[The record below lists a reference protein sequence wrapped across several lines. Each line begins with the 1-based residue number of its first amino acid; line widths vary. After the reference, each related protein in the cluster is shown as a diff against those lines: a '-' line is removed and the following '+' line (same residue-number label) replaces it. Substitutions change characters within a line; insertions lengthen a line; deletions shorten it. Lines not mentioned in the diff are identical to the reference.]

1 MNISVV
7 NISVSE
13 RWPTPYAP
21 ARARSGASNQ
31 ENLAEDVHVQS
42 GYLQGCW
49 RRCRWRSVAPA
60 FAQAPPGTPPYG
72 ETINLEMARK
82 AADAA
87 AAEARKNNW
96 FMAIS
101 VVGPTGDLVFFE
113 KMDNTQYASVTIA
126 QHKARTA
133 AIFRRPTKAF
143 EENLGKGFE
152 FIYQMTLDGMI
163 GSQGGVPLVVG
174 GKIVGAIG
182 CSGGAGSQDLQ
193 TCMAGVEALK

>member
-1 MNISVV
+1 MSRAVMSTAV
-7 NISVSE
+7 FSGLLAALSMALG
-13 RWPTPYAP
+13 AP
-21 ARARSGASNQ
+21 A
-31 ENLAEDVHVQS
+31 L
-42 GYLQGCW
+42 
-49 RRCRWRSVAPA
+49 
-60 FAQAPPGTPPYG
+60 AQAPPGTPPYG

-163 GSQGGVPLVVG
+163 GSQGGVPLVIG

>member
-1 MNISVV
+1 MSRAVMSTAV
-7 NISVSE
+7 FSGLLAALSMALG
-13 RWPTPYAP
+13 AP
-21 ARARSGASNQ
+21 A
-31 ENLAEDVHVQS
+31 L
-42 GYLQGCW
+42 
-49 RRCRWRSVAPA
+49 
-60 FAQAPPGTPPYG
+60 AQAPPGTPPYG

-101 VVGPTGDLVFFE
+101 VVGPTGDLVCFE

-163 GSQGGVPLVVG
+163 GSQGGVPLVIG

>member
-1 MNISVV
+1 
-7 NISVSE
+7 
-13 RWPTPYAP
+13 
-21 ARARSGASNQ
+21 
-31 ENLAEDVHVQS
+31 
-42 GYLQGCW
+42 
-49 RRCRWRSVAPA
+49 
-60 FAQAPPGTPPYG
+60 
-72 ETINLEMARK
+72 
-82 AADAA
+82 
-87 AAEARKNNW
+87 
-96 FMAIS
+96 

>member
-1 MNISVV
+1 MSRVILSGLLVT
-7 NISVSE
+7 VSMLF
-13 RWPTPYAP
+13 
-21 ARARSGASNQ
+21 G
-31 ENLAEDVHVQS
+31 
-42 GYLQGCW
+42 
-49 RRCRWRSVAPA
+49 APA
-60 FAQAPPGTPPYG
+60 FSQAPPGTPPYG
-72 ETINLEMARK
+72 ETINLELARK

-96 FMAIS
+96 FMAIA
-101 VVGPTGDLVFFE
+101 VVGPTGDLVFFQ

-163 GSQGGVPLVVG
+163 GSQGGVPLVIG